1 MEMAVPVLTG
11 VLLVLFSG
19 FVLLRLLRSV
29 RHGLSIRMQVFV
41 AMTVVSGGFAALLGV
56 VAVQR
61 LELRAA
67 RLFTEVAKEHAELLA
82 RVLSAT
88 DRPLREAVPMLA
100 KARLFELRPEGLRVE
115 VRDGNGLL
123 LYAAGPE
130 RKSGLPQTAQVL
142 TASDGSVIGEV
153 RVLRKSLGLRQILRE
168 VAARAVVMALLL
180 LMGTGCA
187 SALIGRAIAKPI
199 ERLTQAASRI
209 AQGERQ
215 AVLPRPFGR
224 EVRTLTAAV
233 ESMRREL
240 EGRHLAERLAV
251 DLSHELKNP
260 VAAIRAAAEVLADG
274 ALEEPETARRFVGRI
289 LEATERVLQLCNNL
303 LMLTRLQAR
312 GVAAEPVD
320 VADLAYKSADAHA
333 AQAQKR
339 KLQLRAETGG
349 PAVVRGD
356 PVWLRRA
363 IDNLVDNALAFAEP
377 GVRDGAASA
386 GPPVPEVLISVR
398 QDEEQVRVEIRNQ
411 GRGIAMEVR
420 DRLFERFVTTRRDN
434 GGSGLGLAI
443 VAAVAEQHGGSVEV
457 VAHGPPQTCLA
468 LVLPRIA
475 SPLHQIFP

>member
-1 MEMAVPVLTG
+1 MAVPVLTG
-11 VLLVLFSG
+11 VVLLLFSG

-29 RHGLSIRMQVFV
+29 RRGLSIRMQVFV
-41 AMTVVSGGFAALLGV
+41 AMTAVSGGFAALLGV
-56 VAVQR
+56 IAVQR

-82 RVLSAT
+82 RVLAAT
-88 DRPLREAVPMLA
+88 ERPLPEAVPMLA
-100 KARLFELRPEGLRVE
+100 KARLFEVRPEGLRVE
-115 VRDGNGLL
+115 VRDSRGLL

-130 RKSGLPQTAQVL
+130 RRIGLPQTAKVRL
-142 TASDGSVIGEV
+142 GRGGAEIGEV
-153 RVLRKSLGLRQILRE
+153 RVLRQSLGLRQILRE
-168 VAARAVVMALLL
+168 VAARAAVLALLL
-180 LMGTGCA
+180 VMGTACA

-199 ERLTQAASRI
+199 ERLTLAASRI

-274 ALEEPETARRFVGRI
+274 ALEEPETARRFIGRI
-289 LEATERVLQLCNNL
+289 LEATQRVLLLVNNL

-312 GVAAEPVD
+312 GVSAESVD
-320 VADLAYKSADAHA
+320 VADLAHKSADAHA
-333 AQAQKR
+333 AQAHKR
-339 KLQLRAETGG
+339 SLQLRAETSG
-349 PAVVRGD
+349 PALVRGD

-363 IDNLVDNALAFAEP
+363 LDNLVDNALAFAEP
-377 GVRDGAASA
+377 AAVAAPPGAAGSS
-386 GPPVPEVLISVR
+386 EVLIVVR
-398 QDEEQVRVEIRNQ
+398 QDEKHVRVEIKNY
-411 GRGIAMEVR
+411 GRGIAPEVR
-420 DRLFERFVTTRRDN
+420 DRLFERFVTTRRDT

-457 VAHGPPQTCLA
+457 MAHGPPLTCLA
-468 LVLPRIA
+468 LLLPRLA